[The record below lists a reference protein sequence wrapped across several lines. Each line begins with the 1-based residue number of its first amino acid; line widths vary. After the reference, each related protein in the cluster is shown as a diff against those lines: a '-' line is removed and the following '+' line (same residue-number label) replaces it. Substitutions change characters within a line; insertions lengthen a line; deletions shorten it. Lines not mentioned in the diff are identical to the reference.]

1 MFSITEDTVLGGTI
15 YRKGLRMH
23 HDIIQS
29 ATMLVDA
36 ARARKLELRLL
47 GGIAVALH
55 CPNSINPG
63 RSYRDIDTYIP
74 AKRQAEANA
83 LFSANGF
90 VADKQFNLLNGDT
103 RMLFFDPVHQRQVDV
118 FVGEFRMCHPIP
130 ISTSSHPY
138 TIAVAELLLTKLQ
151 IYQLNPK
158 DAHDG
163 CALLHELQ
171 IGTSP
176 AQQTTRDRLAQLC
189 GADWGLWRTFT
200 LNLERC
206 VAYAN
211 AHYDAQFV
219 GVLQNEVAAVLNV
232 LANAPKTLGY
242 KMRAAVGEKVQWY
255 ELPEEVDRE

>member
-1 MFSITEDTVLGGTI
+1 
-15 YRKGLRMH
+15 MH

-29 ATMLVDA
+29 ATLLVDA
-36 ARARKLELRLL
+36 ARVRKLELRLL

-55 CPNSINPG
+55 CPNSVNPG
-63 RSYRDIDTYIP
+63 RSYRDIDAYIP

-83 LFSANGF
+83 LFGANGF

-118 FVGEFRMCHPIP
+118 FVGGFRMCHPIP
-130 ISTSSHPY
+130 IGTSNHSY

-163 CALLHELQ
+163 CALLHELR

-176 AQQTTRDRLAQLC
+176 DQQVTRDRLAQLC

-211 AHYDAQFV
+211 SHHDAQFV
-219 GVLQNEVAAVLNV
+219 GVLQNEVAAVRNV

>member
-1 MFSITEDTVLGGTI
+1 
-15 YRKGLRMH
+15 MH

-29 ATMLVDA
+29 ATLLVDVA
-36 ARARKLELRLL
+36 QAHGLKLRLL

-55 CPNSINPG
+55 CPNSVNPG
-63 RSYRDIDTYIP
+63 RSYRDIDAYIP
-74 AKRQAEANA
+74 AKCQAEANL
-83 LFSANGF
+83 LFGANGF

-118 FVGEFRMCHPIP
+118 FVGGFRMCHPIP
-130 ISTSSHPY
+130 IGTSSHPY

-163 CALLHELQ
+163 CALLHELR

-176 AQQTTRDRLAQLC
+176 DQQATRERLAQLC

-211 AHYDAQFV
+211 THHDAQFV
-219 GVLQNEVAAVLNV
+219 AALQNEVAAVLNV

-242 KMRAAVGEKVQWY
+242 KMRAAIGEKVQWY

>member
-1 MFSITEDTVLGGTI
+1 
-15 YRKGLRMH
+15 MH

-29 ATMLVDA
+29 ATMIVDA
-36 ARARKLELRLL
+36 ARARNVNLRLL

-55 CPNSINPG
+55 CPNSVNPS
-63 RSYRDIDTYIP
+63 RSYRDIDAYIP
-74 AKRQAEANA
+74 AKRQADANA
-83 LFSANGF
+83 LFRDIGF

-118 FVGEFRMCHPIP
+118 FVGGFRMCHPIP
-130 ISTSSHPY
+130 ISTSRHAY
-138 TIAVAELLLTKLQ
+138 TIPVAELLLTKLQ

-171 IGTSP
+171 IGTNP
-176 AQQTTRDRLAQLC
+176 AQQATRDRMAQLC

-211 AHYDAQFV
+211 SHHDAQFV
-219 GVLQNEVAAVLNV
+219 AVLQNEVTGVFNV

-242 KMRAAVGEKVQWY
+242 KMRAAVGEKVPWY